1 MVRRGT
7 RNLFKGGA
15 MTEFVLVVIA
25 LVVGLVVGGLAMY
38 QHGFAAGRREAK
50 TAFREVIADNQ
61 EEGGTRP

>member
-1 MVRRGT
+1 
-7 RNLFKGGA
+7 